1 MNASWKVTLK
11 ASLVASAIG
20 TGAWFFGISAM
31 IWPAHPTLANIA
43 ITVATTFIFLRLLS
57 SER

>member
-20 TGAWFFGISAM
+20 TGAWFFGISSM
-31 IWPAHPTLANIA
+31 IWPTHPILADIA
-43 ITVATTFIFLRLLS
+43 ITVAATFIFMRLLS